1 MGNERNQYVL
11 FEPKERNCH
20 WAESSFGMD
29 KTEIAS
35 WSLSCEL
42 TVAADGKTVKFIEW
56 GIFISP
62 NRVETRTPFVSET
75 R

>member
-20 WAESSFGMD
+20 WAESSSGMD
-29 KTEIAS
+29 KAEIAP

-56 GIFISP
+56 GYLFPQTEWNADSF
-62 NRVETRTPFVSET
+62 RL
-75 R
+75 